1 VRETL
6 SVTNRAYIVQNGK
19 VLAAGTPHDLSGN
32 AEVRRVYLGDHFRL
46 N

>member
-6 SVTNRAYIVQNGK
+6 NVTDRAYIVQNGK
-19 VLAAGTPHDLSGN
+19 VLAAGTPDDLSGN
-32 AEVRRVYLGDHFRL
+32 SEVRRVYLGDHFRL